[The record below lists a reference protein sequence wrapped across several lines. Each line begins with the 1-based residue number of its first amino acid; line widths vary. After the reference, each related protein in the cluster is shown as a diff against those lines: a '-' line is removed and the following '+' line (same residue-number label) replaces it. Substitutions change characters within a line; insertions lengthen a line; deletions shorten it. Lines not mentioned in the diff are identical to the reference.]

1 MAGDEEI
8 PCNLVLVATGVR
20 PNAKLARDAGLELD
34 GRGAI
39 VVDETLRTSDPY
51 IYAGGD
57 CVSIKHLISGE
68 RIYMPSGS
76 LANRMGRVI
85 GSNVLGGTARFPGAV
100 GSFCIKLFGLSLAH
114 IGLNEAQA
122 REAGFD
128 PAALLVVQADRAHF
142 HPDQA
147 LMYVK
152 LVADRKTRRV
162 LGLTALGAN
171 GDAVVGRVN
180 ALAASLGKGLY
191 LDELSNLELAY
202 SPPLGAALDILN
214 AAANTAENMI
224 EGRLKPLSPE
234 EFSRRLA
241 EGEAGNT
248 VFMDLRAMDNAKP
261 YLAQHAPAWTHLP
274 QETLAD
280 RLAEVPR
287 DKDVVLICN
296 SGVRSY
302 EAQCTLNAAGFGNT
316 YNLSGGVA
324 AVKKWGEPILSDDDQ
339 E

>member
-1 MAGDEEI
+1 
-8 PCNLVLVATGVR
+8 
-20 PNAKLARDAGLELD
+20 
-34 GRGAI
+34 
-39 VVDETLRTSDPY
+39 
-51 IYAGGD
+51 
-57 CVSIKHLISGE
+57 
-68 RIYMPSGS
+68 
-76 LANRMGRVI
+76 
-85 GSNVLGGTARFPGAV
+85 
-100 GSFCIKLFGLSLAH
+100 
-114 IGLNEAQA
+114 
-122 REAGFD
+122 
-128 PAALLVVQADRAHF
+128 
-142 HPDQA
+142 
-147 LMYVK
+147 
-152 LVADRKTRRV
+152 
-162 LGLTALGAN
+162 
-171 GDAVVGRVN
+171 
-180 ALAASLGKGLY
+180 
-191 LDELSNLELAY
+191 
-202 SPPLGAALDILN
+202 LGAALDILN

-324 AVKKWGEPILSDDDQ
+324 AVKKWGDPILNDDDQ